1 MSANLL
7 SLPGELRNAIFQ
19 QLLMD
24 QEPINPRNRPCL
36 PQALTPELLRVNKA
50 IHHEAS
56 SLLYS
61 QNCFDLT
68 TCDSERLISFLNQI
82 GRNNASRIQDI
93 YIEFPDICVL
103 AADMVTFG
111 EDCIRVLAKIRSD
124 CTNLSTITT
133 SLGSTNAMA
142 LELDALDK
150 PHIVAEALALV
161 DTHFRAITSLQQIIV
176 KVYED
181 GPSAALRR
189 VMESH
194 GWTSN
199 VTEQADEFRFIC
211 GNEDDDDDDDDYYND
226 TLRDAHYDEYESY
239 EEHESYDDTDSDITR
254 KAGN

>member
-19 QLLMD
+19 QLLVD
-24 QEPINPRNRPCL
+24 QDRIDPWHHSYPSQP
-36 PQALTPELLRVNKA
+36 LTPELLRVNRA
-50 IHHEAS
+50 IHHEAG

-82 GRNNASRIQDI
+82 GRNNASRICHI
-93 YIEFPDICVL
+93 YIDFPDIFDLDTGNVFLGPDCVRFL
-103 AADMVTFG
+103 AR
-111 EDCIRVLAKIRSD
+111 IQSD

-133 SLGSTNAMA
+133 SLGSTSTAA
-142 LELDALDK
+142 FKLDELVK
-150 PHIVAEALALV
+150 PPTVVEALALV
-161 DTHFRAITSLQQIIV
+161 HTHFRAITSLQQIV
-176 KVYED
+176 VEVYED

-194 GWTSN
+194 GWTLN

-211 GNEDDDDDDDDYYND
+211 GNEDDDDDDDYYND
-226 TLRDAHYDEYESY
+226 TLRDAHYDEYESH
-239 EEHESYDDTDSDITR
+239 EEHESYDDTDSDISI

>member
-56 SLLYS
+56 SLLYT
-61 QNCFDLT
+61 QNCFDFT
-68 TCDSERLISFLNQI
+68 TCDSEDLISFLSQI
-82 GRNNASRIQDI
+82 GRNNASRIRHF
-93 YIEFPDICVL
+93 YIDFPDIPNL
-103 AADMVTFG
+103 GTDNVTLG
-111 EDCIRVLAKIRSD
+111 EDCVRVLAGIQSE
-124 CTNLSTITT
+124 CTNLSTIRT
-133 SLGSTNAMA
+133 SLRSTNATA
-142 LELDALDK
+142 LKLDALDK

-176 KVYED
+176 EVYED

-194 GWTSN
+194 GWTLN

-211 GNEDDDDDDDDYYND
+211 GNEDDDDDDYYND
-226 TLRDAHYDEYESY
+226 TLRDAHYDEY
-239 EEHESYDDTDSDITR
+239 
-254 KAGN
+254 